1 MAATQRDRA
10 GSPTEGRPRGPCTEY
25 TVKGLRYMGKSAQVS
40 KQRKDRSE
48 LILKGHSSH
57 FQVIRLVES
66 KSGCG
71 NTSWEVSAGNQVR
84 EHGNWVWGRDGK
96 IPFNKFY
103 IITTCGFTTEMKGA
117 SGCVL
122 VVLEMK

>member
-1 MAATQRDRA
+1 M
-10 GSPTEGRPRGPCTEY
+10 
-25 TVKGLRYMGKSAQVS
+25 
-40 KQRKDRSE
+40 
-48 LILKGHSSH
+48 
-57 FQVIRLVES
+57 
-66 KSGCG
+66 
-71 NTSWEVSAGNQVR
+71 R

-122 VVLEMK
+122 VVLEMKGDVRKKSFLNLSF